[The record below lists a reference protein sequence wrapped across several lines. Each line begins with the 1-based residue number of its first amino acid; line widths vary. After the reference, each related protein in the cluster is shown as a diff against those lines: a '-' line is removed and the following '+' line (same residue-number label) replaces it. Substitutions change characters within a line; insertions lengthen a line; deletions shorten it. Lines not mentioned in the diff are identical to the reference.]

1 MFVTTTNIKF
11 NVKAVA
17 INFATKHDRVLVVA
31 SKDKQS

>member
-1 MFVTTTNIKF
+1 MFATTTNIKF

-31 SKDKQS
+31 SKETE